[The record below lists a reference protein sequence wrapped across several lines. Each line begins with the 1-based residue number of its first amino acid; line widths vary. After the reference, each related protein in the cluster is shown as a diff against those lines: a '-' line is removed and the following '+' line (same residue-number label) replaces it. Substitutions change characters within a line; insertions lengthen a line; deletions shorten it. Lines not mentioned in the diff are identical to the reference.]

1 MNEQAL
7 KGLQDPES
15 GVTEYNALSFLV
27 RQMLSE
33 LSTSTLV
40 KVTKVTNT
48 GGVAAVGFVDVQPLI
63 DQQDGFGNAVP
74 HGVLHNLPYFRMQG
88 GVNAVI
94 LDPVVGDIGF
104 AVFADKDI
112 SVVKNTK
119 KQASPGSARRFSMS
133 DGIYLGGVLNGVPT
147 NYVQFSGNDINIT
160 ATGVVNVKA
169 PAINLKNAGAALK
182 KLVNETF
189 LTLFDTHTH
198 LYTPGAGTPAQTAVP
213 TSTSVP
219 TNSTTILKAE

>member
-1 MNEQAL
+1 
-7 KGLQDPES
+7 
-15 GVTEYNALSFLV
+15 
-27 RQMLSE
+27 
-33 LSTSTLV
+33 V
-40 KVTKVTNT
+40 KVTKVANS
-48 GGVAAVGFVDVQPLI
+48 GGVAAVGFVDVQPLV

-147 NYVQFSGNDINIT
+147 TYVQFSGNDINIT

>member
-27 RQMLSE
+27 RQMLAE

-40 KVTKVTNT
+40 KVTKVTNS
-48 GGVAAVGFVDVQPLI
+48 GGVAAVGFVDVQPLV

-94 LDPVVGDIGF
+94 LDPAVGDIGF

-133 DGIYLGGVLNGVPT
+133 DGIYLGGVLNGAPT

-160 ATGVVNVKA
+160 ATGVVNVVS
-169 PAINLKNAGAALK
+169 PEINLKNAGAALK

-189 LTLFDTHTH
+189 LTLFDAHTH
-198 LYTPGAGTPAQTAVP
+198 LYTPGAGTPAQTAAP
-213 TSTSVP
+213 TSPSVP
-219 TNSTTILKAE
+219 TNATSVVKAE